1 MILTS
6 HINNVHFVTSSLG
19 QINQI
24 IWQNA
29 YRIIHFTRCLV
40 VVRKKILQI
49 CVGNIKKEILQGNGT
64 GIRFC
69 TPVIEE
75 IA

>member
-6 HINNVHFVTSSLG
+6 PINNVHFVTSSLG

-29 YRIIHFTRCLV
+29 YRIIHFTRCLRAV
-40 VVRKKILQI
+40 QAKKLQI
-49 CVGNIKKEILQGNGT
+49 CVGNIKKEILQRNGT
-64 GIRFC
+64 GIHSC